1 MSRINKKRLYRVW
14 FVFFLV
20 LVFANLA
27 LFIRW
32 QLQGSN
38 VALLNPKGLIA
49 HEQFDLMVYSTAIM
63 LVIAV
68 PTIFLL
74 YFFAWK
80 YRETN
85 NKATYHP
92 GMRHGKW
99 FNFSVWAIP
108 TVFMLVLAFLMIPAT
123 HKLDPRKAIA
133 ADSKPLTIQVISM
146 RWKWLFLYPE
156 QKIATV
162 NFVQVPLNT
171 PVRFELTADESPM
184 SSFWIPNL
192 GGQLYAMTGHVNR
205 LNLMATTVG
214 DYPGS
219 SAEITG
225 VGFSGMKFTARA
237 SSNENFD
244 EWVQQVKR
252 SSSVLDAQTY
262 ANVLQPSKNNPVVFY
277 SGFEPSLYA
286 KVVMKYTGVAGGHN
300 HH

>member
-49 HEQFDLMVYSTAIM
+49 HEQFDLMVYSTVIM

-146 RWKWLFLYPE
+146 RWKWLFIYPE

-205 LNLMATTVG
+205 LNLMATTAG

-277 SGFEPSLYA
+277 SGFEPNLYA